1 MVRCRSSAAPDWREK
16 EPAEVTAALLLF
28 ERTEFPN
35 VAVRV
40 PALLRKAHIE
50 LVRALLRVPLR
61 EPSRCGTGASTGCA
75 DKIS

>member
-1 MVRCRSSAAPDWREK
+1 
-16 EPAEVTAALLLF
+16 VTAALLLF

-61 EPSRCGTGASTGCA
+61 ERWILAVSATVVVRSPRSAC
-75 DKIS
+75 